1 MEQKK
6 SILTGV
12 KEKIRKNSDD
22 NKEKKVG
29 GKRRKWVKWGIVF
42 LIVAGV
48 LVVLGSEPTSLD
60 AVKAEKKDIELWIST
75 SGTVESQ
82 DSKTYFSEVKLEV
95 GEIFAEE
102 GDSIKKG
109 EILFTYDTEALENGK
124 KIAQLQM
131 KSAEAGY
138 SGTVYKSNKYNQQLT
153 EANVNLDVLDQQIAD
168 CEKFIETM
176 NKKIQ
181 DKKDALAYE
190 GALLEISLIDWSN
203 EPESEE
209 YSNLQKLIQ
218 RNAYEQLHNSEIQAM
233 EEEVAK
239 HEKMVEGYKEYR
251 AEMKSQKVVA
261 EDGSLNGTGKKQ
273 SEANAEITKVN
284 AADTLQKMEEVAEGV
299 KAEFNGVV
307 TSLDIVGGEVPAEGK
322 AMLTLASTENVKLR
336 IQVSKYDLAKIKEG
350 QKAVITII
358 NQTYE
363 GTVTKIDKVTTTS
376 DSGAA
381 TIGVDIKIN
390 NPDENV
396 YLGVEA
402 KVKIEGE
409 KKLQTL
415 AVPIEVIYTDKDG
428 DYVYVIK
435 DGLLEKRRIVT
446 GISSDDYSEI
456 VEGLTEGEIVV
467 TEDIGDMEEGTKVN
481 ADLQD

>member
-6 SILTGV
+6 SSLAGV

-22 NKEKKVG
+22 KEEKKG
-29 GKRRKWVKWGIVF
+29 HGKNKKWIKWGIIL
-42 LIVAGV
+42 LIVTGV
-48 LVVLGSEPTSLD
+48 FVVLGSSPSSVD
-60 AVKAEKKDIELWIST
+60 AVRAGKEDIELWIST

-82 DSKTYFSEVKLEV
+82 NSKTYFSEIELEV
-95 GEIFAEE
+95 GEICVEE

-109 EILFTYDTEALENGK
+109 EILFTYDTEALENSK
-124 KIAQLQM
+124 KIAQLQLQ
-131 KSAEAGY
+131 SAEAGY

-153 EANVNLDVLDQQIAD
+153 EANVNLEVLEQQIAD
-168 CEKFIETM
+168 CEKFIESM
-176 NKKIQ
+176 NKEIQ
-181 DKKDALAYE
+181 NKQDALAYE
-190 GALLEISLIDWSN
+190 GALLEISLIDWSDK
-203 EPESEE
+203 PDSEE
-209 YSNLQKLIQ
+209 YSNLQKLIEK
-218 RNAYEQLHNSEIQAM
+218 NAYEQLHNSEIQAM

-239 HEKMVEGYKEYR
+239 HEKLVEGYKEYR
-251 AEMKSQKVVA
+251 AEMKSQKIA
-261 EDGSLNGTGKKQ
+261 ADDGSLNGTEKKQ
-273 SEANAEITKVN
+273 SKANVEIDKIN
-284 AADTLQKMEEVAEGV
+284 ATDKMQKMEEVTEGV
-299 KAEFNGVV
+299 KAEFNGVI
-307 TSLDIVGGEVPAEGK
+307 TSLDIVEGETPTEGK
-322 AMLTLASTENVKLR
+322 AMLTVASTENVKLR

-363 GTVTKIDKVTTTS
+363 GTVVKIDKVTTTS

-428 DYVYVIK
+428 DFVYVVK
-435 DGLLEKRRIVT
+435 DGLLEKRRIVI
-446 GISSDDYSEI
+446 GVSSDDYSEI
-456 VEGLTEGEIVV
+456 IEGLSEGEIVV
-467 TEDIGDMEEGTKVN
+467 TEDIDDMEEGTKVN
-481 ADLQD
+481 ANL

>member
-124 KIAQLQM
+124 KIAQLQL

-168 CEKFIETM
+168 CEKFIENM

-190 GALLEISLIDWSN
+190 GALLEISLIDWSD

-239 HEKMVEGYKEYR
+239 HEKMVEGYK
-251 AEMKSQKVVA
+251 
-261 EDGSLNGTGKKQ
+261 
-273 SEANAEITKVN
+273 
-284 AADTLQKMEEVAEGV
+284 
-299 KAEFNGVV
+299 
-307 TSLDIVGGEVPAEGK
+307 
-322 AMLTLASTENVKLR
+322 
-336 IQVSKYDLAKIKEG
+336 
-350 QKAVITII
+350 
-358 NQTYE
+358 
-363 GTVTKIDKVTTTS
+363 
-376 DSGAA
+376 
-381 TIGVDIKIN
+381 
-390 NPDENV
+390 
-396 YLGVEA
+396 
-402 KVKIEGE
+402 
-409 KKLQTL
+409 
-415 AVPIEVIYTDKDG
+415 
-428 DYVYVIK
+428 
-435 DGLLEKRRIVT
+435 
-446 GISSDDYSEI
+446 
-456 VEGLTEGEIVV
+456 
-467 TEDIGDMEEGTKVN
+467 
-481 ADLQD
+481 